1 MESSSTG
8 PLDLRLPAPDSGP
21 LRSALA
27 ALPIGAALVVAPLVA
42 ISTQDL
48 AGTDR
53 LNALMLVLAGAV
65 ILGWGVFSL
74 TRPRPRLQHP
84 TDVTLDGVGVT
95 VHGTDLAAML
105 TWPDVAVVEV
115 GWWEIVPPYVDEAEH
130 LPVLRFVAR
139 HDGDIR
145 TVGAPGLS
153 ADLAHSF
160 GLTVPAAA
168 LTVVVGGNGIDE
180 LQQVLGWVVR
190 NRPDVAVELEEAP
203 GH

>member
-1 MESSSTG
+1 MDSSGTA
-8 PLDLRLPAPDSGP
+8 PLDLRLPAPDWGP
-21 LRSALA
+21 PRSAFV
-27 ALPIGAALVVAPLVA
+27 ALPIGAALAVAPLVA
-42 ISTQDL
+42 ITTEQL

-95 VHGTDLAAML
+95 VHGADLAAML
-105 TWPDVAVVEV
+105 TWPDVEVVEV
-115 GWWEIVPPYVDEAEH
+115 RWWEIVPPYVEEADH

-145 TVGAPGLS
+145 TLGTPGLT

-160 GLTVPAAA
+160 GMTVPAAA
-168 LTVVVGGNGIDE
+168 LSVVVGGNGIDE
-180 LQQVLGWVVR
+180 LQQVLAWVVQ

-203 GH
+203 DV